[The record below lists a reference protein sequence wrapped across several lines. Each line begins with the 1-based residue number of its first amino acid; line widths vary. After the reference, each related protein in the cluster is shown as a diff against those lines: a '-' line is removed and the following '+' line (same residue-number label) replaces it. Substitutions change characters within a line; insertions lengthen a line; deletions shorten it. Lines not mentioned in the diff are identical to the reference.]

1 MVTGR
6 GLFFLMG
13 GAFSPNTTEMID
25 LDSEEDFVES
35 FPLVPGRIS
44 HCAIQVSLAYLVVFT
59 LITPLLGSNFKQF
72 LRP

>member
-6 GLFFLMG
+6 GLFLMG

-44 HCAIQVSLAYLVVFT
+44 HCAIQVSMSSCVHTYNPSA
-59 LITPLLGSNFKQF
+59 GFK
-72 LRP
+72 L